1 MCNKEHARARAA
13 AQDKTVATWPAL
25 RTPLSVEESAV
36 QASPW
41 HPPKG
46 AAPQAEE
53 ALDVNKKKNTVF
65 NKKPYRNSINKSYPP
80 AAWCRT
86 SRASYCCKTPSYPV
100 RTFLT
105 PDVHN
110 VKIVARC

>member
-53 ALDVNKKKNTVF
+53 ALDVNKKKTRSSTRSRTGTQSIRVIHLQLGAEPREQVTVA
-65 NKKPYRNSINKSYPP
+65 KL
-80 AAWCRT
+80 
-86 SRASYCCKTPSYPV
+86 RAIQSEL
-100 RTFLT
+100 F
-105 PDVHN
+105 
-110 VKIVARC
+110 